1 MPAYSD
7 SGYVSRLFISTLF
20 DTSDMDSQPRYW
32 NIWPFLGQWVL
43 HRIDYFSD
51 DDTMVLQY
59 EILELEESTMEEE
72 DL

>member
-1 MPAYSD
+1 
-7 SGYVSRLFISTLF
+7 
-20 DTSDMDSQPRYW
+20 MDSQPRYW